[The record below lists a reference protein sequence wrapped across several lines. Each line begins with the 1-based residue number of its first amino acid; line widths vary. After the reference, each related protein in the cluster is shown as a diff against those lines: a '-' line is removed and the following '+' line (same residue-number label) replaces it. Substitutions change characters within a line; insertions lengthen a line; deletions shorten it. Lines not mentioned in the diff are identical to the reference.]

1 MIWARYVLRVAAAH
15 RLLVGAVLAAALGAS
30 LAQGGDPLVAR
41 LAGWGSGS
49 LGQGRTSV
57 QALAAGSAPTGTAV
71 GREVTVHWAQLELSG
86 GTPVAAYRVRRYS
99 LAGAE
104 QTVLVGCAGARTE
117 LTCVEDGVP
126 PGSWR
131 YTITPLQ
138 LPWIGDESPRSAT
151 VTIGPAQ
158 LTFTGSTTLTTLPA
172 TLNGTVSGFI
182 GDDAITF
189 HLDSPTG
196 PTLVGTPTV
205 VGPIGTAAVSV
216 TIPVGTDDAP
226 HSVFVTGSDGL
237 AASAPITV
245 VDTPTLVAL
254 EAFDVNGNG
263 KLDRVTATF
272 DETLAP
278 YTAGTSPWTLT
289 TPPTGVTLASVS
301 VSGSVATLT
310 LNEGTAITTAVGS
323 FRVTLA
329 SNAAGIRDPNGHRGS
344 FAITAVVDRAA
355 PVPAAAAQM
364 LDSVTKNG
372 KVDRVT
378 VLMSETLAAYTA
390 GTTPVTLAAAPSG
403 ATVSTVTISTTT
415 LTVTLA
421 EGAGAADTTVGSFTV
436 AVAAAAGGVRDA
448 AGNLSSFGPLTP
460 LDKAAPFPVT
470 RLGFDDDLDARF
482 DRVTVGFSEDLA
494 PVTAPATIWG
504 LGTVPSGG
512 TLASASV
519 GGATATLTL
528 DEGTGT
534 ATTAVTTAFRL
545 GITSSATG
553 VRDAAGNLT
562 AVTAGTTTTITDRA
576 VPLRLVT
583 TLLDATGNGKVDR
596 VTVTWTEALTT
607 YTAGVTP
614 WTLTNVPSGGTLTAA
629 SVSTVTAT
637 LTITEGAGA
646 ADTAVGTMTVALATS
661 ATGIRDTAGN
671 LASFAAIAPV
681 DGARPVAMTM
691 GGTNGTIDGRIEP
704 GDTMTITFSEPLA
717 TASVPTATTVT
728 LADPAGAGN
737 DTLNL
742 TGITATAR
750 DTGSNLY
757 ISADGTSAAFDS
769 TVALSGDGLT
779 VTVTVGPTCSGTGC
793 TAVGTATAAA
803 NLSYLGATTLTD
815 RTGQLVTATAKTF
828 SQRLF

>member
-1 MIWARYVLRVAAAH
+1 M
-15 RLLVGAVLAAALGAS
+15 
-30 LAQGGDPLVAR
+30 
-41 LAGWGSGS
+41 
-49 LGQGRTSV
+49 
-57 QALAAGSAPTGTAV
+57 
-71 GREVTVHWAQLELSG
+71 
-86 GTPVAAYRVRRYS
+86 
-99 LAGAE
+99 
-104 QTVLVGCAGARTE
+104 
-117 LTCVEDGVP
+117 
-126 PGSWR
+126 
-131 YTITPLQ
+131 
-138 LPWIGDESPRSAT
+138 
-151 VTIGPAQ
+151 
-158 LTFTGSTTLTTLPA
+158 
-172 TLNGTVSGFI
+172 
-182 GDDAITF
+182 
-189 HLDSPTG
+189 
-196 PTLVGTPTV
+196 
-205 VGPIGTAAVSV
+205 SV
-216 TIPVGTDDAP
+216 TIPVGTDDVP

-245 VDTPTLVAL
+245 VDSPTLTAL

-329 SNAAGIRDPNGHRGS
+329 SNAAGIRDPNGHRSS

-355 PVPAAAAQM
+355 PVPAAAAQL

-415 LTVTLA
+415 LTVTLT

-460 LDKAAPFPVT
+460 LDKAAPFPVA

-482 DRVTVGFSEDLA
+482 DRVTVAFSEDLA
-494 PVTAPATIWG
+494 PITAPATIWG

-512 TLASASV
+512 TLASVSV
-519 GGATATLTL
+519 GGATATLAL
-528 DEGTGT
+528 DEGAGA

-562 AVTAGTTTTITDRA
+562 AITAGTSTTIADRA

-614 WTLTNVPSGGTLTAA
+614 WTLTSVPSGGTLSAA
-629 SVSTVTAT
+629 SVSSATAT

-661 ATGIRDTAGN
+661 ATGIRDAAGN

-704 GDTMTITFSEPLA
+704 GDTMAITFSEPLA

-728 LADPAGAGN
+728 LADPAGTGN

-742 TGITATAR
+742 TGITSTAR

-757 ISADGTSAAFDS
+757 ISADGTSAAFES
-769 TVALSGDGLT
+769 TVALSVDGLDGHRDGRPDLQRHRVHCARHGHCGRQPLLPRGDDPDRSDRAARHGDGQDVLPAPVLT
-779 VTVTVGPTCSGTGC
+779 SFPDG
-793 TAVGTATAAA
+793 
-803 NLSYLGATTLTD
+803 TTLGPGPRRGD
-815 RTGQLVTATAKTF
+815 LAG
-828 SQRLF
+828 